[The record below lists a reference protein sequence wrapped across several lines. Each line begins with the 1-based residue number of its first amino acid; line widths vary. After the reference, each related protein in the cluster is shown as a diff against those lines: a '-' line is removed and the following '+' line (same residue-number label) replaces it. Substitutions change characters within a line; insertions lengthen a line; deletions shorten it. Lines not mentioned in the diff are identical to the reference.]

1 VRFGLTATPL
11 ISWHKADDPRI
22 SSEGVRAGFQYG
34 LLVDALLNG
43 EGRYIFSTGAVVTM
57 TGGNLNTTTDVFSI
71 SDQNSLQYFEIPL
84 TLKLVATELN
94 YFRFWGQFGL
104 VPGVNIRARGD
115 RDVSPDQVDISD
127 AINRRISEIMLVD
140 IGLQVGAGA
149 MYELA
154 EHLHLSGGI
163 IYRNGFVNN
172 YDDGDGNKITLN
184 HLALQIGIFF

>member
-1 VRFGLTATPL
+1 
-11 ISWHKADDPRI
+11 
-22 SSEGVRAGFQYG
+22 
-34 LLVDALLNG
+34 
-43 EGRYIFSTGAVVTM
+43 M
-57 TGGNLNTTTDVFSI
+57 
-71 SDQNSLQYFEIPL
+71 
-84 TLKLVATELN
+84 
-94 YFRFWGQFGL
+94 

-115 RDVSPDQVDISD
+115 RDITPDQMGFPDE
-127 AINRRISEIMLVD
+127 INRKITETLLVD